1 MTTWKL
7 VAVAAVAIVSGML
20 VWGLLVFGI
29 ARSTEDVCF
38 DDLEELE
45 APGYGGYSQRGELFP
60 PTFECTLRSSD
71 PSAPPVVVNHHV
83 LAWGGVLTAALFP
96 VVWLAA
102 TWAVLRRLRRV
113 RPDSASRRQR

>member
-7 VAVAAVAIVSGML
+7 VAVAAVAIFSGLL

-29 ARSTEDVCF
+29 ARSAEDVCF
-38 DDLEELE
+38 DDLKELE
-45 APGYGGYSQRGELFP
+45 DPRYGGYSQRGKLFP

-71 PSAPPVVVNHHV
+71 PSAPTVVVNHHV
-83 LAWGGVLTAALFP
+83 LAWGGVLTTALFP

-102 TWAVLRRLRRV
+102 TWVALRRLRTDRLN
-113 RPDSASRRQR
+113 SASRR

>member
-7 VAVAAVAIVSGML
+7 VAAAAVAILSGLL

-38 DDLEELE
+38 DDLAELD
-45 APGYGGYSQRGELFP
+45 APGYGGYSQRGELVP
-60 PTFECTLRSSD
+60 PTLECTLRSSD
-71 PSAPPVVVNHHV
+71 PSAPPVVVNHYV
-83 LAWGGVLTAALFP
+83 LAWGGVLTALIFP

-102 TWAVLRRLRRV
+102 TWVALRRLRRLD
-113 RPDSASRRQR
+113 PADRR